1 MNLPFSSWWPAASLG
16 RPVKPG
22 PKWRWPPAG
31 LETRS
36 SRLLAVAVAVWLAV
50 SAVFS
55 VTLFSQRVHVA
66 VGDLAPRNVVAPYG
80 VIDWGA
86 TAKAREAAAANVP
99 DVYTTNPAVLGQA
112 RAAETAAFRLLFALS
127 EAPGVPMAERVAAA
141 AKGTGLDLSPAV
153 WQEVLSLA
161 PPELA
166 QLEQDSLVILASVM
180 GNGNG
185 VRDTATGL
193 AEARGFVAQLAA
205 QQESDPGLRAFLTA
219 FGQANV
225 RPNTFVNLPDTLARK
240 AEAASQVPL
249 VKILR
254 GEQVLVE
261 GQRVTA
267 ADIQVLKEL
276 DLLDQGFDPGPIAG
290 SLLFGAL
297 MVGVLAV
304 YLWLFRRAL
313 LEREGLALMAGLL
326 LVAGLIAADALSGLS
341 VLDYLVV
348 PTVAMLVAA
357 MVDSGLGL
365 LMAGVLALALA
376 VLTGSDVDVALVS
389 FFGGVAAVF
398 AVSVLSRRH
407 DLVWTSLLV
416 GGVNVLGLAG
426 LDVMQGASLLQYHQW
441 QGLVWG
447 FVDGA
452 LATWVARATIP
463 LLEGPFGIVTPM
475 KLIELSNPNQPLLRK
490 LLVEA
495 PGTYHHSIMV
505 GNLAEAAAEAVGGNS
520 LLARVGAY
528 YHDVGKAKRPYFFV
542 DNQFGGENP
551 HDKLSPALSALIIS
565 SHVRDG
571 LEMARKAHLPEA
583 IVQFIREHHGTTL
596 IGYFY
601 RKAVESDTG
610 EGVVEEDFRYDGP
623 KPQSKETA
631 IVMLA
636 DASEAICRTLQHPTP
651 QQIEATVRKIIQD
664 RLQDGQLDDSNLTL
678 KELDVIARTFTRVL
692 TGIFHQ
698 RIEYPERVLKEMERS
713 KGRGGV
719 GGKSPRAPLRRMGG
733 HGSAGGP
740 PSAG

>member
-1 MNLPFSSWWPAASLG
+1 MNAIFARRMAGARLA
-16 RPVKPG
+16 
-22 PKWRWPPAG
+22 WPPKG
-31 LETRS
+31 LESHTA
-36 SRLLAVAVAVWLAV
+36 RLLAVAVAVWLAI
-50 SAVFS
+50 SAIFS
-55 VTLFSQRVHVA
+55 LTLFSQRIDVH

-86 TAKAREAAAANVP
+86 TAKARAAAAANVP
-99 DVYTTNPAVLGQA
+99 NVYTTNPAILSQA
-112 RAAETAAFRLLFALS
+112 RSQEEATFGLLQALS
-127 EAPGVPMAERVAAA
+127 EDSGVPMDERVLAAEKA
-141 AKGTGLDLSPAV
+141 TGLNLSPAV
-153 WQEVLSLA
+153 WQEVLSLSPA
-161 PPELA
+161 QLA

-185 VRDTATGL
+185 IRATATGL
-193 AEARGFVAQLAA
+193 AEARSFVAELAS
-205 QQESDPGLRAFLTA
+205 QQESDSGLRAFLTA

-225 RPNTFVNLPDTLARK
+225 RPNTFINVQDTLARK
-240 AEAASQVPL
+240 QAAINQVPL

-267 ADIQVLKEL
+267 GDIQVLREL
-276 DLLDQGFDPGPIAG
+276 DLLDQGLDPGPILG
-290 SLLFGAL
+290 SMLFAALL
-297 MVGVLAV
+297 VGMLGG
-304 YLWLFRRAL
+304 YLWLLRRSLLQREAL
-313 LEREGLALMAGLL
+313 AVIGGIA
-326 LVAGLIAADALSGLS
+326 LVAGLVAADGLS
-341 VLDYLVV
+341 RLPMLDYLIV
-348 PTVAMLVAA
+348 PAVAMLVAT
-357 MVDSGLGL
+357 MVDAGLGL
-365 LMAGVLALALA
+365 LTVGVLSLAMA
-376 VLTGSDVDVALVS
+376 VLTGTDVDVALVS
-389 FFGGVAAVF
+389 FCGGVAAVF

-407 DLVWTSLLV
+407 DLLWTSLLV
-416 GGVNVLGLAG
+416 GGVNLFALAG

-452 LATWVARATIP
+452 LATWIARAAMP

-505 GNLAEAAAEAVGGNS
+505 GNLAEAATEAVGGHS

-528 YHDVGKAKRPYFFV
+528 YHDIGKAKRPYFFV

-571 LEMARKAHLPEA
+571 LEMARRERLPEA

-610 EGVVEEDFRYDGP
+610 EGVVEEDFRYEGP

-636 DASEAICRTLQHPTP
+636 DASEAICRTLKHPTP
-651 QQIEATVRKIIQD
+651 ALIEATVRKIIQD

-678 KELDVIARTFTRVL
+678 KELDIIARTFTRVL

-719 GGKSPRAPLRRMGG
+719 GGKSPRASLRRMGG
-733 HGSAGGP
+733 NGTASGP